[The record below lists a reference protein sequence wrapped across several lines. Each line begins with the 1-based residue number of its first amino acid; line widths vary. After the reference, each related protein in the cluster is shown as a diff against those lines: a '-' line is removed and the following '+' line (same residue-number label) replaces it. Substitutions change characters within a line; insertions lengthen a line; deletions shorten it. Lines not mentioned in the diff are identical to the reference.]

1 MKIIKLFLPFFLV
14 ALLFASCGK
23 SDYADVVPKDASLVI
38 EVNMA
43 DIASKGGIA
52 ESKLLASVKTNLDYI
67 ASGDD
72 KAKLVEIFDNPEN
85 TGIDFTVPV
94 YAFTASGSFGV
105 AARLS
110 DETAFEDFI
119 TLLSNQGFAVQPS
132 ERDGVKWVSLLDELD
147 MVYKDD
153 VLLITMPLDPEGSAG
168 NKRNASNW
176 ITQDKSEEC
185 FSSTDHYKRMQET
198 DGDVV
203 AYFDVD
209 DYAGKLKSMMFKD
222 MRDAEVSAVASL
234 SFEDGCAKMKT
245 SIFSNDEKVNNAIAE
260 YGKNLRKIGGQYIDT
275 PMEDFMAWFGC
286 NVDGNWLLPILK
298 SDKDIKTLMFMIER
312 GIDIEKIIKSVDGD
326 MAIVVPKMN
335 PADESETGFDFIA
348 TAQLK
353 NSDFL
358 SDVDGW
364 TKSMKDYGLSMLR
377 TGKNQYELLTAD
389 GKINWGVDDNE
400 LYFATENAYKLNAF
414 SGRSALLKDY
424 ADKIKDSRMYLYVN
438 LESLPMVELSQL
450 MGLGHEYAFIFANMK
465 ALTFSMN
472 EASEFEVNLVLKNP
486 KENFLKQIF
495 N

>member
-14 ALLFASCGK
+14 ALFFASCGK

-185 FSSTDHYKRMQET
+185 FSSTDHYKRM
-198 DGDVV
+198 
-203 AYFDVD
+203 
-209 DYAGKLKSMMFKD
+209 
-222 MRDAEVSAVASL
+222 
-234 SFEDGCAKMKT
+234 
-245 SIFSNDEKVNNAIAE
+245 
-260 YGKNLRKIGGQYIDT
+260 
-275 PMEDFMAWFGC
+275 
-286 NVDGNWLLPILK
+286 
-298 SDKDIKTLMFMIER
+298 
-312 GIDIEKIIKSVDGD
+312 
-326 MAIVVPKMN
+326 
-335 PADESETGFDFIA
+335 
-348 TAQLK
+348 
-353 NSDFL
+353 
-358 SDVDGW
+358 
-364 TKSMKDYGLSMLR
+364 
-377 TGKNQYELLTAD
+377 
-389 GKINWGVDDNE
+389 
-400 LYFATENAYKLNAF
+400 
-414 SGRSALLKDY
+414 
-424 ADKIKDSRMYLYVN
+424 
-438 LESLPMVELSQL
+438 
-450 MGLGHEYAFIFANMK
+450 
-465 ALTFSMN
+465 
-472 EASEFEVNLVLKNP
+472 
-486 KENFLKQIF
+486 
-495 N
+495 